1 MAMFSATRLQV
12 ATYLLGV
19 CPFSIA
25 FLVFLNSSVSFVV
38 TDLIGRE
45 HGVGDAVGSL
55 GFADE
60 LLALVACPLWGL
72 ISDRIGVR
80 YVCVSAYL
88 IVGLSLV
95 LFVQARNVYPQLLLG
110 RLLFSLG
117 GAAATTMV
125 TAVLP
130 VVSSSGSLASSRA
143 GSPAPVTQSH
153 THSPSVTSELT
164 ITPDRFRSIHSQ
176 SRHESVSA
184 RDSYASTSRIAGL
197 VGMFTGCG
205 ALIALVVFLPLPAS
219 FQKRGVHP
227 DRALQ
232 YSFYIVAAV
241 AFTLAIWCFL
251 GLRRLAYEANLHRDR
266 SKRIHWLE
274 QVLVVGGN
282 LRRALNAGFQRSDI
296 CLGYLGGAVARAS
309 SVGISL
315 FIPLLVNA
323 LFSSSHLC
331 QPESA
336 SDSPAGLPGLKR
348 QCPRAYIVAAQM
360 TGISEMVAL
369 ISAPV
374 FGYVSSKTSR
384 KGLPMMV
391 ASACGLVGYTLLPTQ
406 FSPDDK
412 DKGRRAVAFLAVSLI
427 GVSQIGAIV
436 CSLGVL
442 SHGVL
447 AQEQPQLPP
456 DTFDASLDE
465 TEALLES
472 ADDQKTSSSS
482 LLELKGA
489 VAGIYSFYGGAAI
502 LVLTKLGGSLFD
514 SVSFGAPFYMMAAL
528 NAILS
533 LRAPKALTLRAMDF
547 EAQRDEN
554 LKYKA
559 KLLADLQL
567 ESQHG
572 SAKPSVKRRKQALD
586 STPTRSSARIASSH
600 RPLYQED
607 ADRYNPL
614 ERRQRFHPSYA
625 TGKDSEPDPGSVVP
639 VADAEALRAGWTR
652 WKPVAPCPVRDE
664 DGTYH
669 FEDFPSFNPNKS
681 PDEIIREG
689 CFGGSYFRKLR
700 SKKLGIVIEDDWQEL
715 PRTWYDGLD
724 VEKFLT
730 HSDYDSTVNKYR
742 VACGQ
747 SIEEWEA
754 SGWINLEYD
763 VRGWFQCAIQAQL
776 SVTIGTIRYAL
787 KHQLSPQHKRAGRTP
802 HLNQRDGDLLEAYVT
817 SSRRDGR
824 QRLSYKQLAAEVFPD
839 RPSIGVAP
847 ASYAEGDDLSTLWYD
862 PQKTVVYQPAS
873 TGAAGIVG
881 APPPDFIIVRNDPT
895 TGSPPKD
902 HQYRRL
908 GDST

>member
-1 MAMFSATRLQV
+1 MFSATRLQV
-12 ATYLLGV
+12 GTYLLGV

-38 TDLIGRE
+38 TDLIGRD

-80 YVCVSAYL
+80 YVCVAGYL
-88 IVGLSLV
+88 IIGLSLV

-130 VVSSSGSLASSRA
+130 AVSSSGSLSASRA
-143 GSPAPVTQSH
+143 GSPAPATQSH

-164 ITPDRFRSIHSQ
+164 ITPDRFRSSHSQ
-176 SRHESVSA
+176 PRDESISSPESISA

-205 ALIALVVFLPLPAS
+205 ALIALAVFLPLPAN
-219 FQKRGVHP
+219 FQNHGVSP
-227 DRALQ
+227 GVALQ

-241 AFTLAIWCFL
+241 AFILAIWCFW
-251 GLRRLAYEANLHRDR
+251 GLRRLSYEANLHRDR
-266 SKRIHWLE
+266 SKHPDWLD
-274 QVLVVGGN
+274 QLSVTGVN
-282 LRRALNAGFQRSDI
+282 LRRALHAGFQRSDI

-336 SDSPAGLPGLKR
+336 FDAPAGLPGLKR

-360 TGISEMVAL
+360 TGICETVAL

-374 FGYVSSKTSR
+374 FGYLSSKTSR

-391 ASACGLVGYTLLPTQ
+391 ASACGLIGYTLLPTQ

-412 DKGRRAVAFLAVSLI
+412 DKGRRAVVFLAVSLI

-447 AQEQPQLPP
+447 AQGQPELPP

-465 TEALLES
+465 TEALLEPI
-472 ADDQKTSSSS
+472 DDPKTSSSS
-482 LLELKGA
+482 LLQLKGA

-528 NAILS
+528 NGILFVAYHS
-533 LRAPKALTLRAMDF
+533 NDCI
-547 EAQRDEN
+547 N
-554 LKYKA
+554 LEYNNGCIN
-559 KLLADLQL
+559 L
-567 ESQHG
+567 E
-572 SAKPSVKRRKQALD
+572 
-586 STPTRSSARIASSH
+586 
-600 RPLYQED
+600 
-607 ADRYNPL
+607 YN
-614 ERRQRFHPSYA
+614 
-625 TGKDSEPDPGSVVP
+625 
-639 VADAEALRAGWTR
+639 
-652 WKPVAPCPVRDE
+652 
-664 DGTYH
+664 
-669 FEDFPSFNPNKS
+669 N
-681 PDEIIREG
+681 
-689 CFGGSYFRKLR
+689 
-700 SKKLGIVIEDDWQEL
+700 
-715 PRTWYDGLD
+715 
-724 VEKFLT
+724 
-730 HSDYDSTVNKYR
+730 
-742 VACGQ
+742 
-747 SIEEWEA
+747 
-754 SGWINLEYD
+754 GWINLEYNN
-763 VRGWFQCAIQAQL
+763 GWIKPGLQIQTLHNAGLSYSAIQAQL

-787 KHQLSPQHKRAGRTP
+787 KHQLSPQHKRAGRMP
-802 HLNQRDGDLLEAYVT
+802 HLNQRDGDLLEA
-817 SSRRDGR
+817 
-824 QRLSYKQLAAEVFPD
+824 YKQLAAEVFPD
-839 RPSIGVAP
+839 RPSIGVAAIRNFRSF
-847 ASYAEGDDLSTLWYD
+847 ASSLDTLVGGEPHHGFGSEEEYLKALREWIESKTYYESDAQLHGWYGTKTKQDYLSEPSIFGERRARKRAEKLEKARRDR
-862 PQKTVVYQPAS
+862 Q
-873 TGAAGIVG
+873 AAV
-881 APPPDFIIVRNDPT
+881 AEV
-895 TGSPPKD
+895 
-902 HQYRRL
+902 
-908 GDST
+908 